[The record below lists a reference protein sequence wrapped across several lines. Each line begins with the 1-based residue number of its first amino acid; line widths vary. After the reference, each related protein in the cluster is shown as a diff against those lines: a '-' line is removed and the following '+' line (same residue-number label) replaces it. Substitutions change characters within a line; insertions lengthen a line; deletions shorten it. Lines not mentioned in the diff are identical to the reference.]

1 MVKDKPFMIQTEQ
14 VENCSME
21 IMDTDE
27 ILNCLVPKFIGSAVD
42 TSTLN
47 TSASQPNGETVGTV
61 VPPRVLSSLR
71 QWQASVLRK
80 VRQGLS
86 AGFFQGSGLA
96 AFKEL
101 IASL

>member
-71 QWQASVLRK
+71 QWQASGSS
-80 VRQGLS
+80 QGS
-86 AGFFQGSGLA
+86 AGTLSGILSRNRA
-96 AFKEL
+96 
-101 IASL
+101 